1 MVLSIIPSFSNMIDY
16 SAMKNSIIPRIKNL
30 ILKTASL
37 SVSEWQLKTSL

>member
-16 SAMKNSIIPRIKNL
+16 SSMKNSIIPRIKNL

-37 SVSEWQLKTSL
+37 SVSEW